1 MYLESTTS
9 FSPDRFCLCQTI
21 YSIILCVLCYLYHAL
36 FCKENE
42 QTKLQAKAQLGQY
55 LLFENVLL
63 LDSAKVFLSNSF
75 SFSVSRPNVL

>member
-1 MYLESTTS
+1 MKVQR
-9 FSPDRFCLCQTI
+9 RFHLIAFAYVKPFVVLFFVYCAI
-21 YSIILCVLCYLYHAL
+21 YTKE
-36 FCKENE
+36 KENE